1 MCVCARTCVCV
12 CVCMC
17 VFIYVSVYV
26 KEGGACLRETDR
38 QTDWWVFRSQGVTEA
53 VPDTSRAEVSP
64 DSRYAW
70 RHSHAESAP
79 KPLPGPVPLNLQRNT
94 GH

>member
-1 MCVCARTCVCV
+1 MWVCAHACACVLACVCSYMCVHERGGCV
-12 CVCMC
+12 
-17 VFIYVSVYV
+17 SQ
-26 KEGGACLRETDR
+26 TDR
-38 QTDWWVFRSQGVTEA
+38 QTDGWVFRSQGVTEA
-53 VPDTSRAEVSP
+53 VPDTSRAEVCP

-70 RHSHAESAP
+70 RFPLRHAESAP